1 MDDLRDP
8 VHLQCRGLPSPGREP
23 PECHAVSLLRLAL
36 GKLMHRERE
45 LHREARPSMMIDGA
59 RTRPSG
65 MSQAHSDRTR
75 GRT

>member
-1 MDDLRDP
+1 
-8 VHLQCRGLPSPGREP
+8 
-23 PECHAVSLLRLAL
+23 VSLLRLAL